1 MNMIKIAALGLS
13 AVLLALFLKEAHAPF
28 SALVSLAA
36 CLLIVFYSVSRL
48 SSVFELLDTLSGYVS
63 AQKSYYKILLKII
76 GITYVADFSAN
87 LCRDAGYSA
96 IAGQIEIFGKIS
108 ILAVSSPII
117 LALMETVYTF
127 L

>member
-28 SALVSLAA
+28 SALVSFAA

-48 SSVFELLDTLSGYVS
+48 SSIFELLDTLSGYVS

-108 ILAVSSPII
+108 ILAVSAPII